1 MNMFSKAQNLLLIT
15 RAISEVKRIYLGEF
29 RSNSPI
35 ATENHSFR
43 LCLRISEICYKGFE
57 EKSISTFY
65 IEIVIYAI
73 VKSKYI
79 SNIVMKMTESDN

>member
-43 LCLRISEICYKGFE
+43 LCLRISEICYKGLKRNQYLRFIL
-57 EKSISTFY
+57 KS
-65 IEIVIYAI
+65 
-73 VKSKYI
+73 
-79 SNIVMKMTESDN
+79 